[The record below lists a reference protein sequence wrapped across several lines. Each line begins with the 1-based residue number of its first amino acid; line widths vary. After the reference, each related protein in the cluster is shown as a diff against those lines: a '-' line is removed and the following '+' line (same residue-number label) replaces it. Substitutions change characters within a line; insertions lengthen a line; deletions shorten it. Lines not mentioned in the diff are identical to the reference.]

1 MINLKTADI
10 ISAIIGLLLS
20 AYVWIASA
28 SFPQDVVM
36 KIGPDFFPRIIAV
49 AMAIASLFLLVQALT
64 NKTPEEAV
72 QTLNLKDAGI
82 LRALAFLI
90 LAVVYVSVMDFL
102 GFIIARIIGLLVAM
116 DILKLRNL
124 KNMVLVSLGTAM
136 GVYFAFASI
145 LGIQLPSGLLAMFF

>member
-64 NKTPEEAV
+64 NKTPKKLYRLL
-72 QTLNLKDAGI
+72 TLKM
-82 LRALAFLI
+82 R
-90 LAVVYVSVMDFL
+90 
-102 GFIIARIIGLLVAM
+102 GF
-116 DILKLRNL
+116 
-124 KNMVLVSLGTAM
+124 
-136 GVYFAFASI
+136 
-145 LGIQLPSGLLAMFF
+145 

>member
-49 AMAIASLFLLVQALT
+49 AMAIASLFLLVQTLT

-102 GFIIARIIGLLVAM
+102 GFIISTIICLLVAM
-116 DILKLRNL
+116 YILKLRNL

>member
-90 LAVVYVSVMDFL
+90 LA
-102 GFIIARIIGLLVAM
+102 
-116 DILKLRNL
+116 
-124 KNMVLVSLGTAM
+124 
-136 GVYFAFASI
+136 
-145 LGIQLPSGLLAMFF
+145 

>member
-49 AMAIASLFLLVQALT
+49 AMTIASLFLLVQTLT

-102 GFIIARIIGLLVAM
+102 GFIIATIICLLVGM
-116 DILKLRNL
+116 YILKFRNL

>member
-102 GFIIARIIGLLVAM
+102 GFIIATIICLLVAM
-116 DILKLRNL
+116 YILKLRNL
-124 KNMVLVSLGTAM
+124 KNMLLVSLGTAL

-145 LGIQLPSGLLAMFF
+145 LGIQLPSGLLSMFF

>member
-20 AYVWIASA
+20 TYVWIASA

-102 GFIIARIIGLLVAM
+102 GFIISTIICLLVAM
-116 DILKLRNL
+116 YILKLRNL

>member
-49 AMAIASLFLLVQALT
+49 AMAIASLFLLVQTLT

-102 GFIIARIIGLLVAM
+102 GFIIATIICLLVAM
-116 DILKLRNL
+116 YILKLRNL

-145 LGIQLPSGLLAMFF
+145 LGVPLPRGLLAMFI

>member
-49 AMAIASLFLLVQALT
+49 AMAIASLFLLVQAVT

-102 GFIIARIIGLLVAM
+102 GFIISTIICLLVAM
-116 DILKLRNL
+116 YILKLRNL

>member
-1 MINLKTADI
+1 M
-10 ISAIIGLLLS
+10 LS
-20 AYVWIASA
+20 AYVWVASA
-28 SFPQDVVM
+28 SFPQDIVM
-36 KIGPDFFPRIIAV
+36 KIGPDFFPRIIAG
-49 AMAIASLFLLVQALT
+49 ALAIASLFLLVQAVT

-102 GFIIARIIGLLVAM
+102 GFIIATIICLLVAM
-116 DILKLRNL
+116 YILKLRNL

>member
-20 AYVWIASA
+20 TYVWIASA

-64 NKTPEEAV
+64 NKTPVEAV

-102 GFIIARIIGLLVAM
+102 GFIISTIICLLVAM
-116 DILKLRNL
+116 YILKLRNL

>member
-49 AMAIASLFLLVQALT
+49 AMTIASLFLLVQTLT

-102 GFIIARIIGLLVAM
+102 GFIIATIICLLVGM
-116 DILKLRNL
+116 YILKLRNL